1 MTAQGQPT
9 TLRHMDDSHLKALL
23 DAANVEQEGEW
34 SVAAEDR
41 TLTFHVSSGGV
52 GLNIA
57 KVTRVRVAAGLLYA
71 ENMRGE
77 LFVLKL
83 GEVFAGSVE
92 GAKPHGRKA
101 GFRRE

>member
-1 MTAQGQPT
+1 
-9 TLRHMDDSHLKALL
+9 MDESHLKALL
-23 DAANVEQEGEW
+23 DAANVEQEGDW

-41 TLTFHVSSGGV
+41 TLTLHAASGGV

-57 KVTRVRVAAGLLYA
+57 KISRLRVTGGLLHA
-71 ENMRGE
+71 ESVRGE

-83 GEVFAGSVE
+83 SEVFAGSVE

-101 GFRRE
+101 GFHRE